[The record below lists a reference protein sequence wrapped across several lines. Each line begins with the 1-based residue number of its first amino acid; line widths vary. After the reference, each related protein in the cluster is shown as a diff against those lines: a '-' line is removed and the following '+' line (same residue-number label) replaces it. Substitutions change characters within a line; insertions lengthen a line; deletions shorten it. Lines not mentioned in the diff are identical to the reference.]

1 MEYASFSRRAVALL
15 IDGIL
20 LSFVSYLFSG
30 SGFDWAGP
38 SWGMSALPMI
48 IGWLYF
54 AGMESSSRRA
64 TLGKRV
70 MEMQVVTEENDQLS
84 FVQASIRYFSKILS
98 ALIFVHRVLYDA
110 LFRQKTDFARSNR
123 EDHGGQSLTLSWIPP
138 FLRTSLID
146 GQLSLA

>member
-98 ALIFVHRVLYDA
+98 ALI
-110 LFRQKTDFARSNR
+110 LFIGYFMMLFSDRKQTLHDQIAKTMVVKA
-123 EDHGGQSLTLSWIPP
+123 
-138 FLRTSLID
+138 
-146 GQLSLA
+146 

>member
-1 MEYASFSRRAVALL
+1 MEYASFSRRALALL

-98 ALIFVHRVLYDA
+98 ALI
-110 LFRQKTDFARSNR
+110 LFIGYFMMLFSDRKQTLHDKIAKTLVVKA
-123 EDHGGQSLTLSWIPP
+123 
-138 FLRTSLID
+138 
-146 GQLSLA
+146 

>member
-30 SGFDWAGP
+30 SGFDWAGQ
-38 SWGMSALPMI
+38 SWGMSALHMI

-98 ALIFVHRVLYDA
+98 ALI
-110 LFRQKTDFARSNR
+110 LFIGYFMMLFSDRKQTLHDKIAKTLVVKA
-123 EDHGGQSLTLSWIPP
+123 
-138 FLRTSLID
+138 
-146 GQLSLA
+146 